1 MKSFSEYLNR
11 LCEEDEEKKLQDL
24 NDDCD
29 DGDCDDGDCD
39 DEGDE
44 DDDEITESAQLQLE
58 LLQQI
63 QPKLAKAPL
72 NVLKQVLK
80 RLSANDDE

>member
-1 MKSFSEYLNR
+1 MKSFSEYLNS

-29 DGDCDDGDCD
+29 DGDGDCD
-39 DEGDE
+39 DEDDE

-80 RLSANDDE
+80 RLSTNDDE

>member
-1 MKSFSEYLNR
+1 MKSFSEYLNS
-11 LCEEDEEKKLQDL
+11 LCEEDEENKLQDL

-29 DGDCDDGDCD
+29 EGDC
-39 DEGDE
+39 GDE
-44 DDDEITESAQLQLE
+44 DDDKITESAQLQLE

-80 RLSANDDE
+80 RLSTNDDE

>member
-1 MKSFSEYLNR
+1 MKSFSEYLNS

-29 DGDCDDGDCD
+29 DGDCD
-39 DEGDE
+39 DE

-80 RLSANDDE
+80 RLSTNDDE